1 MRTTCLADLYKFFIL
16 KITKREDYDKVNNS
30 LEEDVDCLTK
40 ILNLKNATLPQAFLV
55 LKQNLNFFC

>member
-30 LEEDVDCLTK
+30 LEEDVDCLAK
-40 ILNLKNATLPQAFLV
+40 IINLKNTTLPQAFLV
-55 LKQNLNFFC
+55 LNKN

>member
-40 ILNLKNATLPQAFLV
+40 IINPKNTTLPQAFLV
-55 LKQNLNFFC
+55 LNKN

>member
-1 MRTTCLADLYKFFIL
+1 MRTTCLADLYKIFIL

-40 ILNLKNATLPQAFLV
+40 IINLKNTTLPQAFLV
-55 LKQNLNFFC
+55 LNKN

>member
-1 MRTTCLADLYKFFIL
+1 MRKTCLADLYKFLIL

-55 LKQNLNFFC
+55 LKQKLNFFC

>member
-40 ILNLKNATLPQAFLV
+40 IINLKNTLPQAFLV
-55 LKQNLNFFC
+55 LNKN